1 MLKPVLHRLDLSPFR
16 TTILYKR
23 SRQLFTDAQKPFS
36 IGSIYHGSRHYY
48 IYKSSMAGATLVI

>member
-1 MLKPVLHRLDLSPFR
+1 MLKPVLHRLDLSPFL

-23 SRQLFTDAQKPFS
+23 SRQLFRVVQKPFS

-48 IYKSSMAGATLVI
+48 I